1 MRFIAIIALALL
13 TTACATTGYQEPV
26 PVTGD
31 GLDHCPK
38 AECPHRPDVKDPR

>member
-1 MRFIAIIALALL
+1 MKFLAIALLLL
-13 TTACATTGYQEPV
+13 TSACATTGYQEPV

-38 AECPHRPDVKDPR
+38 AECPKHPVDKDPR